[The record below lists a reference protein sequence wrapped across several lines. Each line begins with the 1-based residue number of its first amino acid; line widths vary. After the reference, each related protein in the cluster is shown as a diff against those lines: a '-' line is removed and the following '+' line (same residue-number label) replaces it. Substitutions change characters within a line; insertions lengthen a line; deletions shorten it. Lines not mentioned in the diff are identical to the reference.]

1 MRSTDTHRSSIEV
14 AGYTEIERIGQGG
27 IGTVYRATR
36 ASTGVAV
43 AIKVLRDL
51 SDESVAWHRMQRE
64 LTALVALTGH
74 ANVVHVFEL
83 LELPVGPALVME
95 YAPGGSVADLLARRH
110 GVLTVGEAMLV
121 GRHTAAALVAAHA
134 QGIVHRD
141 IKPQNLLIDA
151 YGQVKLCDFGIA
163 SLTRTEGFGT
173 RTSAWSMRYASPE
186 DLDDDAAVGPASDVY
201 SLGATLLHLARGAPP
216 TLRDRLTKWVAP
228 STGDVQLAALDEV
241 LAGCLHPVPG
251 ERPSAGELVDR
262 FERMSWTLSERRRSL
277 DFDTRTRIAL
287 SPCPVHTPPATPP
300 EGDDR
305 SLESMLFGPGRAR
318 PLDGSD
324 ADETLHRSGRNLPQ
338 RPPAASPT
346 RRRWPRAAA
355 VLGVVAVLAAAV
367 AWARLSA
374 GSSRGVPTE
383 LGATAGSVPA
393 TALAPAVTTAVP
405 TAVTTA
411 STTAVPTASTTGAS
425 LAAVVVPVTGL
436 EHRSSAASTSPLTA
450 GTVPPASFEVVDRPP
465 GLVAIDDPAVV
476 WPFGDVGEC
485 LVQLAARTALQGV
498 SCDEPHDLQ
507 RYAVAQLDP
516 DALPVAFDP
525 DLVRSAVDAACASA
539 LEQFAAGDRP
549 TLDVPVTRPS
559 AASWRQG
566 DRRYQCLV
574 GIAQR
579 RIVGD
584 ALR

>member
-1 MRSTDTHRSSIEV
+1 MQATDTDWSSIEI
-14 AGYTEIERIGQGG
+14 AGYTEIEPIGQGG
-27 IGTVYRATR
+27 IGAVYRATR

-43 AIKVLRDL
+43 AVKVLRDL

-74 ANVVHVFEL
+74 ANVIHVFEL

-110 GVLTVGEAMLV
+110 GVLTVGEVMLV

-173 RTSAWSMRYASPE
+173 RTSAWSMRYTSPE

-216 TLRDRLTKWVAP
+216 TLRDRLTEWVAP
-228 STGDVQLAALDEV
+228 PTDDPQLAALDEV
-241 LAGCLHPVPG
+241 LAGCLHPRPG
-251 ERPSAGELVDR
+251 ERPSAGDLVDR
-262 FERMSWTLSERRRSL
+262 FERMSWTLSDRRRSL
-277 DFDTRTRIAL
+277 DFDTRTRFAL
-287 SPCPVHTPPATPP
+287 SPLPVRAQP

-305 SLESMLFGPGRAR
+305 SLESMLFGPGRPR
-318 PLDGSD
+318 PLDVPD
-324 ADETLHRSGRNLPQ
+324 ADETLHRNVRNIPP
-338 RPPAASPT
+338 RPPVASPA
-346 RRRWPRAAA
+346 RPRWPRTTA
-355 VLGVVAVLAAAV
+355 VLGVVAVIAAAV
-367 AWARLSA
+367 VWARPSA
-374 GSSRGVPTE
+374 GSLRDILAQP
-383 LGATAGSVPA
+383 GATAGAVPA
-393 TALAPAVTTAVP
+393 TVWAPAATSASTPASR
-405 TAVTTA
+405 TA
-411 STTAVPTASTTGAS
+411 STPASTTTSTTGTP
-425 LAAVVVPVTGL
+425 LAAGVVPVTGL
-436 EHRSSAASTSPLTA
+436 GHRSGDVSSLPLPA
-450 GTVPPASFEVVDRPP
+450 GTVPPALFDVVGRPP
-465 GLVAIDDPAVV
+465 GLAAIDDPAVT

-485 LVQLAARTALQGV
+485 LAQLAAGPALQVV

-507 RYAVAQLDP
+507 RYAAAELDP

-525 DLVRSAVDAACASA
+525 ELVRSAVDTACASA
-539 LEQFAAGDRP
+539 LEQFAAGDQP
-549 TLDVPVTRPS
+549 VLDVPVTRPS
-559 AASWRQG
+559 AASWQQG